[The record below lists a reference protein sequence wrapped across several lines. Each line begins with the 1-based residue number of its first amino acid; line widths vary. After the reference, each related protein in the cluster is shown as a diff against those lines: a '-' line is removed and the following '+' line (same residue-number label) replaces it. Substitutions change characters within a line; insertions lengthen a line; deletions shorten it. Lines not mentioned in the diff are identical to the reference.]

1 MKILLRKSWPA
12 LKRKLSGKSKRMIT
26 MVQNRNKLIT
36 LFVGNTAN
44 AVIHRILEKAI
55 ADEDIAKKY
64 VKEIRNSWE
73 IAQQYREKINPANTL
88 LPDKDGENI
97 KKKITAKV
105 KSELLLRI
113 SKGYQNIDIKSV
125 DKFVGQALKEL
136 KIL

>member
-1 MKILLRKSWPA
+1 
-12 LKRKLSGKSKRMIT
+12 